1 MLPAPYIST
10 GEVLKAILAHLSTAS
25 GGEGVTLHS
34 AVLFLDE
41 HASLASLDSVLN
53 FSADEFAS
61 STWRGFR
68 ALDPGLRL
76 SILDRV
82 RADIASAPAASF
94 IPHEYIPVLVTRAA

>member
-10 GEVLKAILAHLSTAS
+10 GEVLKAILAHVSTAS

-41 HASLASLDSVLN
+41 HQGLASLDSVMN

-61 STWRGFR
+61 STWRSFR
-68 ALDPGLRL
+68 ALNSGLRL
-76 SILDRV
+76 SILDRA
-82 RADIASAPAASF
+82 RAELASAPAESF
-94 IPHEYIPVLVTRAA
+94 IPHEYIPALVTRAA